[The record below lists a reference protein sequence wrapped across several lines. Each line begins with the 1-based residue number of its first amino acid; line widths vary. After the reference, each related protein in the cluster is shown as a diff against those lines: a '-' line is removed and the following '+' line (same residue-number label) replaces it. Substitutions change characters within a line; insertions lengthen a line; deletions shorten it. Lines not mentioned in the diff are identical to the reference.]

1 MFTGLIENV
10 AAVQGVSRTDAGV
23 ELRIESVF
31 TNLEIGESIAING
44 VCLTVLDFGDG
55 WFTVA
60 AMTMTV
66 SRTTVGDWRTGTR
79 VNLERAMRADAR
91 LGGHIVQGHV
101 DGVASVTNVRR
112 VEDAI
117 LVDLSLPDGLSRT
130 LVLHGSVALD
140 GVSLTVNALEGD
152 KLQVALIDHTLNHTT
167 LNELVPGSRV
177 NVETDVIG
185 KYIERLAAPYLNR

>member
-10 AAVQGVSRTDAGV
+10 AVIEAVNRTEAGV
-23 ELRIESVF
+23 ELRIDSVYRD
-31 TNLEIGESIAING
+31 LQIGESIAIDG

-60 AMTMTV
+60 AMVMTV
-66 SRTTVGDWRTGTR
+66 SRTTAGDWRAGTR
-79 VNLERAMRADAR
+79 VNLERAVRADAR

-101 DGVASVTNVRR
+101 DGVASVTR
-112 VEDAI
+112 VHRVDDAVLLD
-117 LVDLSLPDGLSRT
+117 LVLPEGLSRT
-130 LVLHGSVALD
+130 LVLHGSVAVN

-152 KLQVALIDHTLNHTT
+152 KLQVALIDHTLRHTA